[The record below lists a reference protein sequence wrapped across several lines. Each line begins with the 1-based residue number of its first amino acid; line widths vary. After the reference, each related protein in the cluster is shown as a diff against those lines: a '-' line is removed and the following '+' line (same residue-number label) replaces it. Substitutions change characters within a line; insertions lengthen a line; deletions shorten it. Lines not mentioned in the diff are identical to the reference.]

1 MRNSRTLRCM
11 SQERRSAIAASHS
24 AEAGLA
30 THSACTISSGP
41 SGAARSSRSTGP
53 SGSSGATGPTGAS
66 GSPGAARSAS
76 PTGPQAKGRER
87 GRSRGA
93 TRFARAADDGVTGK
107 DLGAG
112 AVLDAVPAVVD
123 VVFVLIAAIGDRL
136 AAILTGVSL
145 AVRAGETFLGSVT
158 EFVAVCSPAAAIGGK
173 KEER

>member
-41 SGAARSSRSTGP
+41 SGAARSSRST
-53 SGSSGATGPTGAS
+53 GSSGATGPTGAS

>member
-53 SGSSGATGPTGAS
+53 TGAS
-66 GSPGAARSAS
+66 GSTGAARSAS